1 MKVSII
7 TPTFNS
13 AETLEDTVKSV
24 LFQNYPDI
32 EYIIID
38 GKSTDNT
45 LDIVKK
51 YKIDKVISEPDKGIY
66 DAMNKGIRLASG
78 DVVGILNSDDIY
90 VSKNVID
97 KVVKAIKEVDCC
109 WGNLLYVDRKDE
121 NKVIRKW
128 FSSEYKEGLFK
139 KGWHPP
145 HSTFFVKK
153 SVYDKHG
160 VFNLNFKIAAD
171 YELMLRFLEKHKIKS
186 SFIRE
191 ILVKMKIGGTS
202 NRSVLNIIKA
212 NIECYDA
219 WKVNGL
225 KINPLKL
232 LLKPLSKI
240 KQHFNY

>member
-13 AETLEDTVKSV
+13 AETLENTIKSV
-24 LFQNYPDI
+24 LSQSYPDI
-32 EYIIID
+32 EYIIVD

-51 YKIDKVISEPDKGIY
+51 YDKINKVISEPDKGIY
-66 DAMNKGIRLASG
+66 DAMNKGIRLATG

-90 VSKNVID
+90 ASENVID
-97 KVVKAIKEVDCC
+97 RVVKAIKETDCC
-109 WGNLLYVDRKDE
+109 WGNLLYVDKKDE
-121 NKVIRKW
+121 NKTIRRW
-128 FSSEYKEGLFK
+128 ISSEYKEDLFE

-153 SVYDKHG
+153 NVYDRYG

-171 YELMLRFLEKHKIKS
+171 YELMLRLLEKNKIS
-186 SFIRE
+186 FSFIPE

-212 NIECYDA
+212 NIECYNA
-219 WKVNGL
+219 WKVNEL

-232 LLKPLSKI
+232 FLKPFSKV
-240 KQHFNY
+240 KQYF